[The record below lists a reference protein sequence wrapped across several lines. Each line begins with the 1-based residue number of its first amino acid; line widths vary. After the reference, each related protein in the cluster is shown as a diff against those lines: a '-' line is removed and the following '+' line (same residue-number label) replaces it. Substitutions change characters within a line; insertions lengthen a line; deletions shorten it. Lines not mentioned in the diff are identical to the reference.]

1 VLTPFELY
9 EPTSVAE
16 ASELLARHGDAARL
30 YAGGTEL
37 LLAMKEGLIHYDYL
51 VNVKTIPGL
60 IGVRLDAGGSLRIG
74 AATPHR
80 AVERD
85 PRVRERFPVIAGAE
99 RDVANVRV
107 REVGTLGGNLCFAE
121 PHSDPGTLLQI
132 FDATA
137 RIERKGGTREIPVGA
152 LFVGSFETCLAPD
165 EVLTEVAIPPL
176 PTRSAAAYQ
185 KFGFLERPSVGVA
198 VAVVL
203 DDGHVA
209 DARIAVGCVGP
220 VPRRMPEAEALLCGR
235 AIDETLAV
243 LPEAGRVAGRA
254 AEAVTD
260 LHGSADYKEH
270 LVGVLLRRTFNE
282 ALAALAVRGKP

>member
-1 VLTPFELY
+1 MLRPFDLS

-16 ASELLARHGDAARL
+16 ASELLARHGDSARI

-37 LLAMKEGLIHYDYL
+37 ILAMKEGLIHYEHL

-60 IGVRLDAGGSLRIG
+60 AGVRRDGGALRIG

-80 AVERD
+80 AIERD
-85 PRVRERFPVIAGAE
+85 PLVRQHFPAIARMEA
-99 RDVANVRV
+99 DVANVRV

-121 PHSDPGTLLQI
+121 PHADPGTLLQV

-137 RIERKGGTREIPVGA
+137 RIEKKGGARTIPLEQ
-152 LFVGSFETCLAPD
+152 LFVGPFETCLEGD
-165 EVLTEVAIPPL
+165 ELLTEIVVPPL
-176 PTRSAAAYQ
+176 PPLSATAYL

-198 VAVVL
+198 VGVTL

-220 VPRRMPEAEALLCGR
+220 VPRRMREAEAELRGR
-235 AIDETLAV
+235 ARSDSGGALAT
-243 LPEAGRVAGRA
+243 AGRIAGRA
-254 AEAVTD
+254 ADAITD
-260 LHGSADYKEH
+260 LHGSAEYKEH
-270 LVGVLLRRTFNE
+270 LVGVLLRRAWDQ
-282 ALAALAVRGKP
+282 ALAAIDGSTRR